1 MRSGRNSLTYFLL
14 CQAQL
19 CCRIVHV
26 DEKLGRP
33 VRTHRGNWGREAV
46 TSDEAAVATTSLAT
60 PWTQPLRLHAPP
72 SCRRGV
78 APEAGSQATRSPRT
92 SVYLIIPNSSKRIL
106 IIDRPER
113 ADLRSSRIKILTRPT
128 RPGCQTYL
136 PSHDGQG
143 SANQT
148 TSRLPQARRRCF
160 QAGRRDAR
168 PSDACHT
175 DSLRRSAGRASSS
188 RPASAPWCG
197 ADQASGSPPHR
208 RVPKVPRT
216 KRLAWHS

>member
-1 MRSGRNSLTYFLL
+1 LT
-14 CQAQL
+14 C
-19 CCRIVHV
+19 
-26 DEKLGRP
+26 
-33 VRTHRGNWGREAV
+33 
-46 TSDEAAVATTSLAT
+46 
-60 PWTQPLRLHAPP
+60 
-72 SCRRGV
+72 
-78 APEAGSQATRSPRT
+78 
-92 SVYLIIPNSSKRIL
+92 
-106 IIDRPER
+106 
-113 ADLRSSRIKILTRPT
+113 PT

-216 KRLAWHS
+216 QRLTWHSWVRWLSSTAGGVEWPAWLGTNPRCRPSARLSAAPAKERSQAAAPMEICPRGRWPSA

>member
-1 MRSGRNSLTYFLL
+1 MGTGSCDFRRSGSRYHVPCNSLDPTVGVARPSFLL
-14 CQAQL
+14 
-19 CCRIVHV
+19 
-26 DEKLGRP
+26 KG
-33 VRTHRGNWGREAV
+33 
-46 TSDEAAVATTSLAT
+46 
-60 PWTQPLRLHAPP
+60 
-72 SCRRGV
+72 
-78 APEAGSQATRSPRT
+78 RSPRGRISSDAISKDVGLLDHPT
-92 SVYLIIPNSSKRIL
+92 SLQADLDYY
-106 IIDRPER
+106 RPER
-113 ADLRSSRIKILTRPT
+113 ADLRSSRSKILTRPT

-143 SANQT
+143 CANQT

-168 PSDACHT
+168 PSEACHT
-175 DSLRRSAGRASSS
+175 DSLRRSTGRASSS

-216 KRLAWHS
+216 QRLAWHS